1 MVTWNFTFLPHFPR
15 TAHKVLNI
23 CRWFYKSERF
33 KTFQSSFVLNEVNA
47 NRSWALFFQRYFF
60 KWKFVTHQI
69 KCCSIKKNKN
79 SFQVLHRD
87 IINVFAV
94 IIIVISK
101 QKHDSI
107 YEFQMAMNLLEL
119 FINYVPCVWTDDYY
133 FSSQWTRI
141 FLGWMLISYATV
153 ISRPFWKPAK

>member
-1 MVTWNFTFLPHFPR
+1 M
-15 TAHKVLNI
+15 
-23 CRWFYKSERF
+23 
-33 KTFQSSFVLNEVNA
+33 
-47 NRSWALFFQRYFF
+47 
-60 KWKFVTHQI
+60 
-69 KCCSIKKNKN
+69 
-79 SFQVLHRD
+79 LHRD